1 MRVYWKKSPSL
12 KLVTGV
18 LLALSGVEMVR
29 WGADVGNV
37 PMQIAGVGAGM
48 IAGPALVLRALWVLK
63 SFI

>member
-1 MRVYWKKSPSL
+1 MRVYWQKSPSL

-18 LLALSGVEMVR
+18 LLALSGAEMVR

-37 PMQIAGVGAGM
+37 PMQIDGVGAGM
-48 IAGPALVLRALWVLK
+48 IAGPALVLRALWALK